1 MKTERA
7 DTAPIS
13 VYAHWPFCAR
23 ICPYCDFNV
32 ARDRPR
38 DEGRWRDAFLGQ
50 FERLA
55 KLTPGRSLSTLYFGG
70 GTPSLAPPETI
81 AAIIAAARRHWRSD
95 SDIEITL
102 EANPTD
108 AETARFEAFA
118 AAGVNRLS
126 LGLQS
131 LDDAA
136 LAFLKRN
143 HDAAAGVRATRLA
156 LALFPRVSID
166 LIYARPGL
174 ADDQWSEELLRA
186 IALGA
191 GHLSPYQ
198 LTIEPG
204 TAFARAVDKKRWRP
218 ADEDAAARQFDLT
231 QEIAAREGL
240 PAYEISNHAR
250 AGEEAR
256 HNRVYWRQGDY
267 IGAGP
272 GAHGR
277 VTIDGARV
285 ATLGVSDPKTWL
297 ASVEAGG
304 DGLTESEPLDR
315 EAILI
320 EKYMM
325 GLRTTDGVLV
335 TTEVSE
341 RLSGRIATLR
351 ADGLLE
357 LAQGRLFATAN
368 GRRLLDHVLSRLL
381 A

>member
-1 MKTERA
+1 VKVPPAEGS
-7 DTAPIS
+7 PIS

-38 DEGRWRDAFLGQ
+38 DEGRWRDAFLLQ
-50 FERLA
+50 LERLA
-55 KLTPGRSLSTLYFGG
+55 LLAPERSLSTLYFGG

-81 AAIIAAARRHWRSD
+81 NAIITAARQLWPRPGA
-95 SDIEITL
+95 IEITL

-108 AETARFEAFA
+108 AEAARFEAFA

-143 HDAAAGVRATRLA
+143 HDAAAGVRATQLA
-156 LALFPRVSID
+156 LQLFPRVSID
-166 LIYARPGL
+166 LIYARPDLGG
-174 ADDQWSEELLRA
+174 DQWADELSRA

-218 ADEDAAARQFDLT
+218 ADEEAAARQFDLT
-231 QEIAAREGL
+231 QEITAREGL

-256 HNRVYWRQGDY
+256 HNLVYWRQGEY
-267 IGAGP
+267 LGVGP

-277 VTIDGARV
+277 VHISGGRV
-285 ATLGVSDPKTWL
+285 ATLGALDPKSWL
-297 ASVEAGG
+297 AAIEAGY
-304 DGLTESEPLDR
+304 DGLAEREPLDR
-315 EAILI
+315 EAIMI
-320 EKYMM
+320 EKFMM
-325 GLRTTDGVLV
+325 GLRTTEGVV
-335 TTEVSE
+335 MSAAEQV
-341 RLSGRIATLR
+341 RLSSRIAALQTDDLLQR
-351 ADGLLE
+351 ADE
-357 LAQGRLFATAN
+357 RLFATAD
-368 GRRLLDHVLSRLL
+368 GRRLLDHVLARLL